1 METFDL
7 EKWKDDYET
16 LKYNQKCLGF
26 DISLKV
32 ENGKARIK
40 TNASAEI
47 KKDLVSLLESILNQG
62 NLFSISS
69 LAFTDIEETDQEA
82 YLESWI
88 RYYTG
93 HLEAF
98 LQVLILQG
106 IEPFMDLVFK
116 TQTMHKLAYHLE
128 HTWPEVNESSDITW
142 KGSDGYTLDSDL
154 FWTKDSDYGTLIRP
168 DSYIAWDRL
177 L

>member
-1 METFDL
+1 M
-7 EKWKDDYET
+7 
-16 LKYNQKCLGF
+16 
-26 DISLKV
+26 
-32 ENGKARIK
+32 
-40 TNASAEI
+40 
-47 KKDLVSLLESILNQG
+47 SLLENILNQG

-69 LAFTDIEETDQEA
+69 LSFTDIEETDQKA

-154 FWTKDSDYGTLIRP
+154 YWTSK
-168 DSYIAWDRL
+168 
-177 L
+177 